1 MRCIQ
6 IYTSQHIQQFVYGH
20 TLSFGPVVPSNKG
33 KMSAPPS
40 ELYGAIFKG
49 GVKESEA
56 EYKPMFGA
64 VMSE

>member
-1 MRCIQ
+1 M
-6 IYTSQHIQQFVYGH
+6 QQFVYGR

-56 EYKPMFGA
+56 DYMPMFGA